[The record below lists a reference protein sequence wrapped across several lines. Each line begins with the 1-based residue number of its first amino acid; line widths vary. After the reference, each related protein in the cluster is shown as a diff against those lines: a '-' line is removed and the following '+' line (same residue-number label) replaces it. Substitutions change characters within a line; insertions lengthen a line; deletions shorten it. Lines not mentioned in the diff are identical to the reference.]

1 MNQRITILGAG
12 AWGRALGACF
22 DSAGHKIRYWRRG
35 ECTDAL
41 KGADIAIAAVP
52 AQATRDVLG
61 WFAAALPPGM
71 PLVLTAK
78 GLESETLLRQSQI
91 ATELSPDTPLAV
103 LSGPSF
109 AADLGAGL
117 PTAVTLSSTW
127 DGAQT
132 LQAQL
137 ATPVLRP
144 YLSDDVVGAE
154 LGGALKNVIAIA
166 AGTAVG
172 AGLGESARAAV
183 IARGFAEMCQL
194 AEAAGARRE
203 TLMGLSGLGDL
214 TLTCT
219 SGKSRN
225 FSFGTRLGAEG
236 RTDPQA
242 TTEGRAT
249 ARAASD
255 MAAELGVEAPL
266 SQTVADL
273 VEGHLSVAEAI
284 DRLIS
289 RPLRRE

>member
-1 MNQRITILGAG
+1 MRLRIAILGAG
-12 AWGRALGACF
+12 AWGRALGTCF
-22 DSAGHKIRYWRRG
+22 GAAGHKIGYWRRG
-35 ECTDAL
+35 DTGAVLD
-41 KGADIAIAAVP
+41 GADVTIAAVP
-52 AQATRDVLG
+52 AQATREVLTRL
-61 WFAAALPPGM
+61 APALPAGK

-78 GLESETLLRQSQI
+78 GLETGTLCRQSQI
-91 ATELSPDTPLAV
+91 AGEQCPDTPLAT

-117 PTAVTLSSTW
+117 PTAVTLASNW
-127 DGAQT
+127 DGAEALQT
-132 LQAQL
+132 HL
-137 ATPVLRP
+137 ATPALRP
-144 YLSDDVVGAE
+144 YLTSDVLGAE

-166 AGTAVG
+166 AGTTIG

-219 SGKSRN
+219 STKSRN
-225 FSFGTRLGAEG
+225 LSFGMRLGAEG

-242 TTEGRAT
+242 TTEGHAT
-249 ARAASD
+249 ARAAAD
-255 MAAELGVEAPL
+255 MAKRLGLDAPL
-266 SQTVADL
+266 TATVADL
-273 VEGHLSVAEAI
+273 VEGQCDVAQAVK
-284 DRLIS
+284 RLIS